1 MKKNGADLMMILLY
15 IPQAVYIEQEKHGY
29 GKYYNCILWSVCSLL
44 VMIQYAP
51 CVLVCQ
57 DWLLAGII
65 FIIGGPFFAIV
76 NVLEAILDCIM
87 PEGWDDETP
96 RM

>member
-1 MKKNGADLMMILLY
+1 MEGI
-15 IPQAVYIEQEKHGY
+15 IIAV
-29 GKYYNCILWSVCSLL
+29 LWAVCSLL

-51 CVLVCQ
+51 FCK
-57 DWLLAGII
+57 DMPEGDFLLAGII

-76 NVLEAILDCIM
+76 NVLEGLLDIIM

>member
-1 MKKNGADLMMILLY
+1 MESIIIM
-15 IPQAVYIEQEKHGY
+15 V
-29 GKYYNCILWSVCSLL
+29 LWSVCSLL

-51 CVLVCQ
+51 YCK
-57 DWLLAGII
+57 DMPRADFMLAGII

-76 NVLEAILDCIM
+76 NVLEGLLDIIM
-87 PEGWDDETP
+87 PEGWDDDSGF

>member
-1 MKKNGADLMMILLY
+1 
-15 IPQAVYIEQEKHGY
+15 
-29 GKYYNCILWSVCSLL
+29 
-44 VMIQYAP
+44 MIQYAP
-51 CVLVCQ
+51 MCAGMPTK

>member
-1 MKKNGADLMMILLY
+1 MESI
-15 IPQAVYIEQEKHGY
+15 II
-29 GKYYNCILWSVCSLL
+29 CILWSVCSLL

-51 CVLVCQ
+51 MCANMPTK

-87 PEGWDDETP
+87 PEGWDDGTP

>member
-1 MKKNGADLMMILLY
+1 MEGI
-15 IPQAVYIEQEKHGY
+15 IIT
-29 GKYYNCILWSVCSLL
+29 ILWSVCSLL
-44 VMIQYAP
+44 IMIQYAP
-51 CVLVCQ
+51 MCVDMPTK

-87 PEGWDDETP
+87 PEGWNDETP